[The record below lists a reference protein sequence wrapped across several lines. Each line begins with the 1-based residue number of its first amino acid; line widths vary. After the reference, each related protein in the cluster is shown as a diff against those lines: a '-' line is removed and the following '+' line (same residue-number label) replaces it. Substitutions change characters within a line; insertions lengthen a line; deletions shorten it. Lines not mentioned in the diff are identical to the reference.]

1 MRVVA
6 LGGGHGLAVTLT
18 ALRLLGVE
26 PTAIVTVADDG
37 GSSGRLRRDLGLLP
51 PGDLRKAMLALA
63 DPTAE
68 VRELFGYRFERGDL
82 AGHNLG
88 NLALAALTDLKG
100 GFQEALEEASRWL
113 RVHGQVLPATL
124 VPVRLCGR
132 VDGRPVEGQ
141 VAIGTASGRVESVW
155 LEPGRPAAVPAA
167 VRGRPPGR
175 PGPARP
181 RLDLHLGGAQPARPR
196 AGRRPDRGLA
206 AGLHL
211 QPGGPA
217 GGDHRL
223 RRPRA
228 TWPPSSTTAPA
239 CGWRPCSASGPGT
252 PPAPP
257 GSCGPS
263 PSSGRR
269 WSTPRWPPTTTPAA
283 TTPPAWPPPSRSW
296 RRQRMSSR
304 GEFTVRVKEE
314 LAALRPAAPAERR
327 ALLAALL
334 RFAATLHI
342 GGTLGPRY
350 TLVLATGSGGVTR
363 LAFWLLHAGYG
374 VRPDFRVR
382 EAGALAPRARYELVL
397 ADRVER
403 VLTDSGVLDGAG
415 RLSFGV
421 AGGLVRSREAAAC
434 FARGAFLGRGSVSA
448 PTRAP
453 HLEIGA
459 PEERTAAD
467 LAAILT
473 RLGLP
478 ARTGERGPDEHRVVV
493 KGGEAIGRALL
504 VMGAQTAY
512 LAWEDGRIR
521 REVRREAVRLANA
534 DHANLRR
541 SVAAAMAQVAA
552 VEQAVARLGW
562 DGLPG
567 RPGRGRRP
575 APGPSGRQP
584 GRARGYARPAA
595 LQGRGAGASPP
606 NRGVDGTSC
615 G

>member
-1 MRVVA
+1 M
-6 LGGGHGLAVTLT
+6 
-18 ALRLLGVE
+18 
-26 PTAIVTVADDG
+26 
-37 GSSGRLRRDLGLLP
+37 
-51 PGDLRKAMLALA
+51 
-63 DPTAE
+63 
-68 VRELFGYRFERGDL
+68 
-82 AGHNLG
+82 
-88 NLALAALTDLKG
+88 
-100 GFQEALEEASRWL
+100 
-113 RVHGQVLPATL
+113 
-124 VPVRLCGR
+124 
-132 VDGRPVEGQ
+132 
-141 VAIGTASGRVESVW
+141 
-155 LEPGRPAAVPAA
+155 
-167 VRGRPPGR
+167 
-175 PGPARP
+175 
-181 RLDLHLGGAQPARPR
+181 
-196 AGRRPDRGLA
+196 
-206 AGLHL
+206 
-211 QPGGPA
+211 
-217 GGDHRL
+217 
-223 RRPRA
+223 
-228 TWPPSSTTAPA
+228 
-239 CGWRPCSASGPGT
+239 
-252 PPAPP
+252 
-257 GSCGPS
+257 
-263 PSSGRR
+263 
-269 WSTPRWPPTTTPAA
+269 
-283 TTPPAWPPPSRSW
+283 
-296 RRQRMSSR
+296 SR

-363 LAFWLLHAGYG
+363 LAFWLLHAAYG

-459 PEERTAAD
+459 PEERTATD
-467 LAAILT
+467 LAAILA
-473 RLGLP
+473 RLELP
-478 ARTGERGPDEHRVVV
+478 ARSGERGPDEHRVVV

-541 SVAAAMAQVAA
+541 SVAAAMSQVAA

-562 DGLPG
+562 DGLPADLAEVATLRLAHPDASLAELGAMLDPPRSKGGVLG
-567 RPGRGRRP
+567 RLRRIEALT
-575 APGPSGRQP
+575 APVGGSEE
-584 GRARGYARPAA
+584 
-595 LQGRGAGASPP
+595 
-606 NRGVDGTSC
+606 
-615 G
+615 